1 MDENDIIKKI
11 KYIKKELKE
20 DGFIIDGI
28 FGSYA
33 KNEQT
38 KSSDIDILYHLEDKF
53 LEEYEGFLGFKKLE
67 EIKDYLRKKLNKNVD
82 FAPIDNL
89 SNTAKKYILK
99 EVIYV

>member
-1 MDENDIIKKI
+1 MNRNDTIEKI
-11 KYIKKELKE
+11 KHIKKELKE
-20 DGFIIDGI
+20 NGFIIDGV

-33 KNEQT
+33 RNEQT
-38 KSSDIDILYHLEDKF
+38 KNSDIDILYHLENKF
-53 LEEYEGFLGFKKLE
+53 LEKYEGFLGFKKLE
-67 EIKDYLRKKLNKNVD
+67 EIKNYLRKKLNKNVD